1 MTGGRE
7 EGKINLV
14 RIQGNI
20 QRANWAFIGTVRQ
33 RGRTYQ
39 REGGM
44 RTGRDTS

>member
-7 EGKINLV
+7 EGKTNLV
-14 RIQGNI
+14 RIQRNF

-39 REGGM
+39 IEGGT
-44 RTGRDTS
+44 RIGRDTS